1 MSTSTTTSITAGD
14 AVARAHELIP
24 ELRERAAQTVL
35 DRRLPV
41 ANIEALRRAGALKTI
56 QARRNGG
63 YALGIRSHLDVM
75 SALGRGCGS
84 TAWVAGVVHAHSW
97 MVSHFPEQ
105 GQDDIYAAN
114 PDAIV
119 SAVIGPRGKAT
130 RTADGYRLEGV
141 WPFGSGSERA
151 DWLLLGAV
159 VFDENGTE
167 VDQGDFMV
175 PASSVTIKDDWYVSG
190 LGGTGSCTVGVPG
203 IDVPAHRFLSLPGLI
218 MGMSPGAGLH
228 GDDWVQNCAPVPVL
242 TIALCGGA
250 IGIAQQ
256 ALADFPSVIK
266 GKVIA
271 YTADPQEPHPLTP
284 IPRRSARTPSVHAHP
299 PRRRGRPHS
308 RGPAVAVHSRRRSRC
323 GCTGGRGSAV
333 APSGG
338 DAQRLRRWG
347 TQAARG
353 CRNPIPRVR
362 GHRCPDVEP
371 DEPCD
376 GRSSSDQQPRPHEA
390 GDEPGDVR
398 QAAARLGTEHTL
410 DLDHDRGHVGR
421 SVV

>member
-14 AVARAHELIP
+14 AVARAHELLP

-35 DRRLPV
+35 DRLVPGV
-41 ANIEALRRAGALKTI
+41 DIGAVCRAGAGESN
-56 QARRNGG
+56 QARRKGVN
-63 YALGIRSHLDVM
+63 ALVIGSHLDVM

-97 MVSHFPEQ
+97 LVSHFPEQ
-105 GQDDIYAAN
+105 GQDDIYAEN

-130 RTADGYRLEGV
+130 RTSDGYHLEGV

-159 VFDENGTE
+159 VFDDNGTE
-167 VDQGDFMV
+167 IDQGDFMV
-175 PASSVTIKDDWYVSG
+175 PTSSVTIKDDWYVSG
-190 LGGTGSCTVGVPG
+190 LAGTGSCTMVVTG
-203 IDVPAHRFLSLPGLI
+203 IDVPAHRFLSLPALI

-271 YTADPQEPHPLTP
+271 YTADPQEPHPFTHIRLGDAAARIREGQLLLYTVADDLDAAAQAGEEVP
-284 IPRRSARTPSVHAHP
+284 LLRRAEMRNDC
-299 PRRRGRPHS
+299 
-308 RGPAVAVHSRRRSRC
+308 AVAVRRLLEGVEILFRES
-323 GCTGGRGSAV
+323 GATGVRTSSPMNRAMADLQAINNHGLMKLETNQEMFGR
-333 APSGG
+333 
-338 DAQRLRRWG
+338 LL
-347 TQAARG
+347 
-353 CRNPIPRVR
+353 
-362 GHRCPDVEP
+362 
-371 DEPCD
+371 
-376 GRSSSDQQPRPHEA
+376 
-390 GDEPGDVR
+390 
-398 QAAARLGTEHTL
+398 LGL
-410 DLDHDRGHVGR
+410 DPNTPLI
-421 SVV
+421 